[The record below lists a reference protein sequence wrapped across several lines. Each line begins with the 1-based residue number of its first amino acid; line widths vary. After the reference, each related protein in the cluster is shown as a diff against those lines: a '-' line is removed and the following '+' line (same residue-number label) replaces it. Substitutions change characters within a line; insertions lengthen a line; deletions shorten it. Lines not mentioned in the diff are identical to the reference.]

1 MPVSVLR
8 VVRIVVA
15 AIAAFA
21 MGFLWYSQ
29 YMFGNLWVQA
39 HGYTQADLDA
49 MAQTL
54 GPTYGILFITLLV
67 MGIVLSRLIQR
78 TGARGA
84 AGGAGIGFLC
94 WLGFVA
100 TTGLTTILFARA
112 PLLQYEI
119 DAGYQAVYLVAMGA
133 ILGAWRPGEAAA

>member
-1 MPVSVLR
+1 MSGSVLR

-15 AIAAFA
+15 AVAAFVI
-21 MGFLWYSQ
+21 GFLWYSPV
-29 YMFGNLWVQA
+29 MFGDLWVRA
-39 HGYTQADLDA
+39 HGYTTEDLAA
-49 MAQTL
+49 MKETL

-67 MGIVLSRLIQR
+67 MGIVLSRLIRR

-84 AGGAGIGFLC
+84 AAGAGLGFLC

-119 DAGYQAVYLVAMGA
+119 DAGYQAVYLAAMGA
-133 ILGAWRPGEAAA
+133 ILGAWRPGEDAA